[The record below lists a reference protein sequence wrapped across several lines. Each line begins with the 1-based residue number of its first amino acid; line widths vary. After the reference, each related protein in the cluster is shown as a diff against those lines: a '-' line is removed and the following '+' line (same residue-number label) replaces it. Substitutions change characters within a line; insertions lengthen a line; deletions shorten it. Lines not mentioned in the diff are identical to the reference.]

1 MLKDYGMIKLITT
14 LTYEK
19 KLEKF
24 KRKHPKLKNQYK
36 KTLLT
41 LTTDP
46 YHPSLRLHKLK
57 GKLQD
62 YYSVSINLQYRI
74 MLDFIIQEDKIIL
87 IDIDKHD
94 YIYR

>member
-1 MLKDYGMIKLITT
+1 MPVIVLSDQY
-14 LTYEK
+14 K
-19 KLEKF
+19 KIAKKF
-24 KRKHPKLKNQYK
+24 FKKHPQVYPQYK
-36 KTLLT
+36 KTLISLENN
-41 LTTDP
+41 P

-94 YIYR
+94 YLYR

>member
-1 MLKDYGMIKLITT
+1 MIKLLST

-24 KRKHPKLKNQYK
+24 KKKHPNLKNQYE

-41 LTTDP
+41 LTIDP

-94 YIYR
+94 YLYR

>member
-1 MLKDYGMIKLITT
+1 MIKLLTI

-24 KRKHPKLKNQYK
+24 KRKHPKLKNQYE

-46 YHPSLRLHKLK
+46 FHPSLRLHKLK

-62 YYSVSINLQYRI
+62 YYSISINLQYRT
-74 MLDFIIQEDKIIL
+74 MLDFIIQEGKIIL
-87 IDIDKHD
+87 IDIGKHD
-94 YIYR
+94 HLYR